1 MQTFRRGGWKFLL
14 TRKEEKNRHPEAVLL
29 LKLGDN
35 NGAQRTS
42 YEVGERALWRL
53 HVGRLSSDCASG
65 SKVAAWAPE
74 FVAGGKAVGVQLF
87 SGALRFDRLLRGR
100 AWEVSFV

>member
-1 MQTFRRGGWKFLL
+1 
-14 TRKEEKNRHPEAVLL
+14 
-29 LKLGDN
+29 
-35 NGAQRTS
+35 
-42 YEVGERALWRL
+42 
-53 HVGRLSSDCASG
+53 LSSDCASG